1 MANADEQFSL
11 RWNNF
16 HSNLSSGFHAFL
28 QGEDLVDVTLAAGGK
43 FLQAHKLVLSVCS
56 PYFKELFKVNP
67 CKHPIVILKD
77 VGHKELEDILEFMYR
92 GEVNVRQDDL
102 TEFLKTAEMLQV
114 KGLTGDESNSDQQGS
129 SQVPPPS
136 PAPLQSSVKV
146 KPRKPQPKAP
156 PVDSM
161 PPSPMT
167 DDMPTRSPAA
177 DLNPPPFKRM
187 KQESQS
193 QPSPQQQFKQETQSQ
208 QQYKTQSLSSPS
220 PRRLPPASPLSIA
233 DDSSRG
239 VEFVEVTKPK
249 MEPVDIESDVEE
261 VDAGI
266 DDKTDFSDFFG
277 GESSQSHQDAPG
289 MGMLP
294 GMSMSGMSQD
304 MGMPQD
310 GGQGGEGGLC
320 FVSSTRGK
328 PQLVHRDYLFTAART
343 VGGRTYWRCAD
354 IPRLKCPAR
363 IITQGG
369 SMEVRVATH
378 NHCSHA
384 AKIRQRRVADYLPQL
399 LGRLAEARAQ

>member
-310 GGQGGEGGLC
+310 GGQGPEAGKAWCKECGKEMRQSSLRRHMMDCHWPNAGEVCPYCGKTLRTRNSLHSH
-320 FVSSTRGK
+320 VSVYHRELKKSL
-328 PQLVHRDYLFTAART
+328 PVLQLFGD
-343 VGGRTYWRCAD
+343 
-354 IPRLKCPAR
+354 
-363 IITQGG
+363 G
-369 SMEVRVATH
+369 SA
-378 NHCSHA
+378 
-384 AKIRQRRVADYLPQL
+384 
-399 LGRLAEARAQ
+399 

>member
-1 MANADEQFSL
+1 MDVWCTYTTKFTLACSNSVPKVVYKMETAPVKLHIWRYCFRKMANSDSEQFSL

-114 KGLTGDESNSDQQGS
+114 KGLTGDDSNSDQQGS
-129 SQVPPPS
+129 AQVPPPPPS
-136 PAPLQSSVKV
+136 PAPSQSSVKV

-156 PVDSM
+156 PLDSM
-161 PPSPMT
+161 PPSPMM
-167 DDMPTRSPAA
+167 DDLPARSPVA
-177 DLNPPPFKRM
+177 DVNPPPFKRM
-187 KQESQS
+187 KQEPQP
-193 QPSPQQQFKQETQSQ
+193 QPSPQPPSQQFKQEPQPQ
-208 QQYKTQSLSSPS
+208 PQYKSQTMSSPS
-220 PRRLPPASPLSIA
+220 PRRLPPASPLSVV

-261 VDAGI
+261 VDAGL

-289 MGMLP
+289 
-294 GMSMSGMSQD
+294 
-304 MGMPQD
+304 
-310 GGQGGEGGLC
+310 
-320 FVSSTRGK
+320 VSLQLNN
-328 PQLVHRDYLFTAART
+328 QLVF
-343 VGGRTYWRCAD
+343 
-354 IPRLKCPAR
+354 
-363 IITQGG
+363 
-369 SMEVRVATH
+369 
-378 NHCSHA
+378 
-384 AKIRQRRVADYLPQL
+384 
-399 LGRLAEARAQ
+399 

>member
-310 GGQGGEGGLC
+310 GGQVR
-320 FVSSTRGK
+320 FVARSSSLGAGNACLTCGRRFSNK
-328 PQLVHRDYLFTAART
+328 YNLKVHMRDAHSRASGPIECGQCGRSLKNLSSLRVHMYERHLRDTSSGDVNICRRLSAR
-343 VGGRTYWRCAD
+343 
-354 IPRLKCPAR
+354 
-363 IITQGG
+363 Q
-369 SMEVRVATH
+369 
-378 NHCSHA
+378 
-384 AKIRQRRVADYLPQL
+384 
-399 LGRLAEARAQ
+399 

>member
-310 GGQGGEGGLC
+310 GGQGEVR
-320 FVSSTRGK
+320 FVLSRNNTR
-328 PQLVHRDYLFTAART
+328 QLVYGNFTFLVDYTSKDRIFWKCTEAKKFRCRARVVS
-343 VGGRTYWRCAD
+343 VGKQL
-354 IPRLKCPAR
+354 IPRCTDHTHRPPEERIREKIERSVYLRGFAR
-363 IITQGG
+363 GY
-369 SMEVRVATH
+369 A
-378 NHCSHA
+378 
-384 AKIRQRRVADYLPQL
+384 L
-399 LGRLAEARAQ
+399 

>member
-310 GGQGGEGGLC
+310 GGQGVLQIA
-320 FVSSTRGK
+320 VNKYGK
-328 PQLVHRDYLFTAART
+328 RRLFLDDHEFCVHYVTGAREYWKCIRYDRRDCR
-343 VGGRTYWRCAD
+343 
-354 IPRLKCPAR
+354 AR
-363 IITQGG
+363 IIVQNGQLFA
-369 SMEVRVATH
+369 RHKDH
-378 NHCSHA
+378 NH
-384 AKIRQRRVADYLPQL
+384 LP
-399 LGRLAEARAQ
+399 EARSGTAGSLVTTAYYSHHT

>member
-310 GGQGGEGGLC
+310 GGQGDSRMIVGR
-320 FVSSTRGK
+320 RGR
-328 PQLVHRDYLFTAART
+328 PQLIHMHHAYCLQYQSAR
-343 VGGRTYWRCAD
+343 RMYWRCLHYWKTKCMSRCLSDQFGIQQRGLPHNHAPCAPD
-354 IPRLKCPAR
+354 DSCPAP
-363 IITQGG
+363 
-369 SMEVRVATH
+369 
-378 NHCSHA
+378 
-384 AKIRQRRVADYLPQL
+384 LPSV
-399 LGRLAEARAQ
+399 

>member
-310 GGQGGEGGLC
+310 GGQEAVFLIDDFRRNCMLVFGGCL
-320 FVSSTRGK
+320 FS
-328 PQLVHRDYLFTAART
+328 RDHNSGARSF
-343 VGGRTYWRCAD
+343 WRCTD
-354 IPRLKCPAR
+354 SLRTGCK
-363 IITQGG
+363 
-369 SMEVRVATH
+369 VRCSTVAGRAHPTSVQTH
-378 NHCSHA
+378 NHPDHGE
-384 AKIRQRRVADYLPQL
+384 KISLKLSSKQCHFGTYDTL
-399 LGRLAEARAQ
+399 L

>member
-310 GGQGGEGGLC
+310 GGQGDVKLFQSRRGFVWVLHNGYRYNKNRQSGLRTFWKC
-320 FVSSTRGK
+320 SGYQRHKCRGRLVTLGTRVTK
-328 PQLVHRDYLFTAART
+328 
-343 VGGRTYWRCAD
+343 
-354 IPRLKCPAR
+354 
-363 IITQGG
+363 
-369 SMEVRVATH
+369 VAPH
-378 NHCSHA
+378 NHVPFHD
-384 AKIRQRRVADYLPQL
+384 VDGGHF
-399 LGRLAEARAQ
+399 LGGPAPDAREEVVHWV

>member
-310 GGQGGEGGLC
+310 GGQASFE
-320 FVSSTRGK
+320 FVRGQRNTWLLVLDGHVFYK
-328 PQLVHRDYLFTAART
+328 YQTEPQGVHWRCCWYWKAQCKQRCFTAPS
-343 VGGRTYWRCAD
+343 GRVEWLGLPHNHPAD
-354 IPRLKCPAR
+354 PAR
-363 IITQGG
+363 VSGRKVY
-369 SMEVRVATH
+369 S
-378 NHCSHA
+378 
-384 AKIRQRRVADYLPQL
+384 LPL
-399 LGRLAEARAQ
+399 HRLQ

>member
-310 GGQGGEGGLC
+310 GGQDDAVR
-320 FVSSTRGK
+320 FISSAKGK
-328 PQLVHRDYLFTAART
+328 PQLVYNNFVYRINSSSRDRRFWICSNYTKLGCRARAVT
-343 VGGRTYWRCAD
+343 SGREAFLT
-354 IPRLKCPAR
+354 
-363 IITQGG
+363 G
-369 SMEVRVATH
+369 SAH
-378 NHCSHA
+378 NHGPHTLLSDG
-384 AKIRQRRVADYLPQL
+384 RVQSSALCDASACQL
-399 LGRLAEARAQ
+399 RGS

>member
-310 GGQGGEGGLC
+310 GGQGPLE
-320 FVSSTRGK
+320 FVANARGNL
-328 PQLVHRDYLFTAART
+328 QLVHGEFIFHKHRSGRD
-343 VGGRTYWRCAD
+343 GRTQWRCVD
-354 IPRLKCPAR
+354 YCRTRC
-363 IITQGG
+363 
-369 SMEVRVATH
+369 EVRVVTVRCSLRELSGRH
-378 NHCSHA
+378 NHPSHRD
-384 AKIRQRRVADYLPQL
+384 KLRL
-399 LGRLAEARAQ
+399 LSSSGGSAHQQ

>member
-310 GGQGGEGGLC
+310 GGQATESEGGEGWSRLPYC
-320 FVSSTRGK
+320 RCSVCGK
-328 PQLVHRDYLFTAART
+328 TMKRTSLRTHAGQSRPPPSPRECSWRTA
-343 VGGRTYWRCAD
+343 
-354 IPRLKCPAR
+354 
-363 IITQGG
+363 
-369 SMEVRVATH
+369 
-378 NHCSHA
+378 
-384 AKIRQRRVADYLPQL
+384 
-399 LGRLAEARAQ
+399 